1 MDVEL
6 PVVLDGGSL
15 EELLRRL
22 NTCRDVIVLRGSGEV
37 FCHGLSLRAADGAFV
52 ERFVA
57 CVRALRC
64 GPPAIAFV
72 DGSARGAGVG
82 LLAACDR
89 VLATRRADLAL
100 TELYFGLTPAAI
112 WPLLSERVSAAR
124 LRWAAMTGQNLGPD
138 EAAELGLVDEIVS
151 GVEALEPCVR
161 SLRRTSTSA
170 VTLLKRATAPIGA
183 VSLGAERTRL
193 RLEDPEVRTR
203 IARFLDGGTPWG

>member
-1 MDVEL
+1 MDVVL
-6 PVVLDGGSL
+6 PTSLDADSL
-15 EELLRRL
+15 GDLLQRL
-22 NTCRDVIVLRGSGEV
+22 QSCNDVIVLRGSGDV

-52 ERFVA
+52 DLFVA

-72 DGSARGAGVG
+72 EGSARGAGVG

-89 VLATRRADLAL
+89 VLATSSADLAL

-124 LRWAAMTGQNLGPD
+124 LRWAAMTGQNLGAHD
-138 EAAELGLVDEIVS
+138 AVALGLVDQV
-151 GVEALEPCVR
+151 VEGPGALEPCVR
-161 SLRRTSTSA
+161 SLRRTSTGA
-170 VTLLKRATAPIGA
+170 VTVLKRATAPIGA

-193 RLEDPEVRTR
+193 RLQDPEVRTR
-203 IARFLDGGTPWG
+203 IARFLDGGTPWS